1 MTEKREGG
9 ITGKGFTKGDPRIN
23 RRGRPKDFDALR
35 ALTQEIAHEAAMS
48 NGQPIVQNG
57 NALSIVQAMMRKWA
71 MSNNADLQKKFI
83 AIAFGE
89 VPTETKHTGDKDNP
103 VVISVNH
110 INYRDGLTTTE
121 G

>member
-1 MTEKREGG
+1 MNEKGTPG
-9 ITGKGFTKGDPRIN
+9 NLKPFVKGDPRIN
-23 RRGRPKDFDALR
+23 RKGRPKDFDGLR
-35 ALTQEIAHEAAMS
+35 KLAKSIAHEGALTKNQEPLII
-48 NGQPIVQNG
+48 NGDQQTV
-57 NALSIVQAMMRKWA
+57 LQAMLRSWVKGSPAQQM
-71 MSNNADLQKKFI
+71 KFV